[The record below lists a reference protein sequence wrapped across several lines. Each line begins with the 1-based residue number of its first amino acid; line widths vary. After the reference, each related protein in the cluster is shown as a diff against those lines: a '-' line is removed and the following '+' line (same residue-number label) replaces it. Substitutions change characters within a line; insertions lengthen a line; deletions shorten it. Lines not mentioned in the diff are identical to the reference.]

1 MMALMRISDLDR
13 NARLEDA
20 LTLCFEACGCEIVGF
35 RASFTNLQLWFLEV
49 FPLFILLFRTRTHSS
64 SG

>member
-1 MMALMRISDLDR
+1 MALMRVSYLDLDSDLG
-13 NARLEDA
+13 DA
-20 LTLCFEACGCEIVGF
+20 LTLCLEACGCEIVGF